1 MMPAFTEH
9 TCRDY
14 SFSR

>member
-9 TCRDY
+9 ICRDY